1 LGLEKGEGG
10 FEQIFDQTKKYQ
22 NNRTIDQTNFEFRI
36 KNRNMRDLTRAEE
49 EVMQVLWKLK
59 KGFVKEIL
67 EHFDEPKPAYNTVST
82 IVRILQDKGF
92 VDHKAYGRTHEYFP
106 VVSKSEYSKSHLST
120 FVNDYFSNS
129 FEKMVSF
136 FAKEK
141 SISVKEME
149 EIMKIM
155 EGEVKKQ
162 KNK

>member
-1 LGLEKGEGG
+1 
-10 FEQIFDQTKKYQ
+10 
-22 NNRTIDQTNFEFRI
+22 
-36 KNRNMRDLTRAEE
+36 MRELTRAEE
-49 EVMQVLWKLK
+49 QVMQVLWKLK
-59 KGFVKEIL
+59 KGFVKDIL

-106 VVSKSEYSKSHLST
+106 LVSKDEYSTTHLTT

-129 FEKMVSF
+129 FGEMVSF

-141 SISVKEME
+141 GISVKEME

-155 EGEVKKQ
+155 ESEINWQ
-162 KNK
+162 KSGK

>member
-1 LGLEKGEGG
+1 
-10 FEQIFDQTKKYQ
+10 
-22 NNRTIDQTNFEFRI
+22 
-36 KNRNMRDLTRAEE
+36 MRDLTKAEE
-49 EVMQVLWKLK
+49 QVMQVLWKIK
-59 KGFVKEIL
+59 RGFVKEIL
-67 EHFDEPKPAYNTVST
+67 EHFEDPKPAYNTVST

-106 VVSKSEYSKSHLST
+106 VVSKDEYSKSHLTT

-136 FAKEK
+136 FAKENR
-141 SISVKEME
+141 ISVREMQ

-162 KNK
+162 KSEL